1 MAALTKSNGVTR
13 TTGRIPRRE
22 AGPVDRLFAWI
33 GAETR
38 LATGLL
44 LAPGMLWMLLFL
56 IVPLALIVYFS
67 FWTQEGS
74 ALTPDLTLTA
84 TNDSSAQTSTLV

>member
-1 MAALTKSNGVTR
+1 MALRVQQDGFLARKPLQ
-13 TTGRIPRRE
+13 
-22 AGPVDRLFAWI
+22 VDRLFAWI
-33 GAETR
+33 SAR
-38 LATGLL
+38 PRVATGLL

-74 ALTPDLTLTA
+74 ALTPDLTL
-84 TNDSSAQTSTLV
+84 DSYQRFLPLQTSTSG